1 MTLIQFN
8 TNIYSVNIT
17 DKNSTSGTF
26 INGVRLL
33 PEQSLALRNGD
44 RISFA
49 DVIYMDYYENRG
61 CIPEIYLANSFEDV
75 EASVDFNAAEEN
87 IAIHHELEREENTTF
102 KAIADIIDIEE
113 LRQDYAKL
121 LVVYQ
126 LAKLAGSKAPL
137 QMHLKKGIEYIFKI
151 LPYIDIGAIIL
162 LDQQTGP
169 CSKIV
174 QFRSHYDGRR
184 DLKLSPAIF
193 KKVYETKRKL
203 ITTDTPQDVQ
213 SNDAPKSMHDAAKT
227 MICVPLVSH
236 QNVLGILYVASSRS
250 INVVSKKELALVD
263 AICNQIAIAVEN
275 ARIKTESLESN
286 KIRDNLSRYLSP
298 ALVQKISQNTD
309 DIGKKGTKANATVMY
324 VNIIDFSAF
333 RGRNSDEEIENTL
346 NAYFDIVWFEDLFV
360 TL

>member
-1 MTLIQFN
+1 M
-8 TNIYSVNIT
+8 
-17 DKNSTSGTF
+17 
-26 INGVRLL
+26 RLL
-33 PEQSLALRNGD
+33 PEQTLALKNGD

-49 DVIYMDYYENRG
+49 DVIYMDYYENRA
-61 CIPEIYLANSFEDV
+61 CIPDIFLANSFEDV

-87 IAIHHELEREENTTF
+87 IAIHHEIEREENATF
-102 KAIADIIDIEE
+102 KAIVDISDMEE

-137 QMHLKKGIEYIFKI
+137 QMHLKKGIDYIFKI
-151 LPYIDIGAIIL
+151 LPYIDCGAIIL

-174 QFRSHYDGRR
+174 QFRNQYDGRR
-184 DLKLSPAIF
+184 DLRLSPAIF
-193 KKVYETKRKL
+193 KKVYDTKRKL
-203 ITTDTPQDVQ
+203 ITTDTPHDVQ
-213 SNDAPKSMHDAAKT
+213 LNEASKSVQDTAKT

-250 INVVSKKELALVD
+250 INSVSKKELSLVD

-275 ARIKTESLESN
+275 AKIKTDSLESN

-298 ALVQKISQNTD
+298 ALVQKISKNTE
-309 DIGKKGTKANATVMY
+309 DIGKKGTEANATVMY

-333 RGRNSDEEIENTL
+333 RERNSDEEIENTL
-346 NAYFDIVWFEDLFV
+346 NAYFDIVWFDDRFV
-360 TL
+360 NLKKQGTNFRFRRLMLYLITTE